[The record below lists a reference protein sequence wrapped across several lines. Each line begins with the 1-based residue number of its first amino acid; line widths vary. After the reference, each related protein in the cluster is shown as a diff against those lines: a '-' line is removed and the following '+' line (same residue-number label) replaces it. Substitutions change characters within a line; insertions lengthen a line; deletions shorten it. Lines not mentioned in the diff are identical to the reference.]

1 MKVSNRIY
9 FSKIWVTIA
18 TKLHHTPF
26 YIRPNN
32 LPPGIFWNTTS
43 GSRTWHRWLNDGKI
57 LKKSIGAFSR
67 KLRVKF
73 QGVKI
78 QQKQS
83 CFKCYCQLC
92 PQDLTKWYSGLKMN
106 LKTYYLK
113 WNSRRNRSGWLS
125 ETMAWISTGVGC
137 CFAFYQKLP
146 LKFLNWA
153 GIKNHSNFF

>member
-106 LKTYYLK
+106 LKTSLPQVKVSEKSLRLTFRNYGLNINWCRLFFCFLSKITPKILK
-113 WNSRRNRSGWLS
+113 LGGN
-125 ETMAWISTGVGC
+125 
-137 CFAFYQKLP
+137 
-146 LKFLNWA
+146 
-153 GIKNHSNFF
+153 